1 MLWKTD
7 MLRGDKGLKTFC
19 STLKMTAVKLEQTP
33 RSLEN
38 VPLLS
43 ELAGFASVYEESDRS
58 TAASIAVV
66 SALSAT
72 VDAVGTESEYADDE
86 FGDEQVSESVPD
98 VTTDAA
104 DNVAVTEPAEVTA
117 TGKPSKVTAA
127 GAEAAVIAAVK
138 TKLVL

>member
-7 MLRGDKGLKTFC
+7 MLRDDKGLKTFC

-43 ELAGFASVYEESDRS
+43 ELAGESDRS

-104 DNVAVTEPAEVTA
+104 DDVAVTEPAEVTA